1 MLTTKE
7 RLMKVET
14 QVTELKTDL
23 KQHSIDQREDFDKIF
38 QKLDEMQNSFA
49 GKWVEKI
56 VIGLII
62 LIVGTVTV
70 FALTGGI

>member
-1 MLTTKE
+1 
-7 RLMKVET
+7 MKVET

-23 KQHSIDQREDFDKIF
+23 KQHSIDQREDFDKVF
-38 QKLDEMQNSFA
+38 RKLDEMQNSFA

-70 FALTGGI
+70 YTLMGGI